1 MKKIVFV
8 LPNLD
13 SGGVEKVAL
22 NYLNQLD
29 AKKYN
34 VTLIVFNKTD
44 DLLHNVP
51 DTANIICLHTKST
64 KGSLV
69 RLVSTL
75 KDIQPDVVYTG
86 HSRVA
91 FLVQCAKLFV
101 GGFKHLARMQSM
113 PSLEKKYRKYGL
125 IHRKLYATAFRN
137 ADVVLAE
144 TTDMKD
150 DAISAFSMRSENIKV
165 MHNPLNKESIDR
177 SLESFNVSPF
187 IDGDIVGVASGRL
200 CKDKGYDILIMAI
213 KLVLEEIP
221 NFKLYILGRDD
232 GEGSHLKGIIKKQGL
247 DNKVILEGFKKNPYR
262 YYNHCDLFI
271 LSSRREGFPNVVIEN
286 YYLNTPIVS
295 TRCVPII
302 NEIVVEGCNG
312 YTCEVEDIIS
322 LSQAIV
328 NCIKSIKRSDLK
340 NPDHVGSKIESLF

>member
-34 VTLIVFNKTD
+34 VTLIVFNEAN

-51 DTANIICLHTKST
+51 DTANITCLHTKST

-69 RLVSTL
+69 RLVGTL
-75 KDIQPDVVYTG
+75 KEIQPDAVYTG

-91 FLVQCAKLFV
+91 VLVQCVKLFM

-125 IHRKLYATAFRN
+125 IHRKLYSLAFRN

-150 DAISAFSMRSENIKV
+150 DAISAFSMRAENIKV

-177 SLESFNVSPF
+177 SLESFNESPF
-187 IDGDIVGVASGRL
+187 SDKDIVGIASGRL
-200 CKDKGYDILIMAI
+200 CKDKGYDILIMAT

-221 NFKLYILGRDD
+221 NFKLHILGRDD
-232 GEGSHLKGIIKKQGL
+232 GEGGHLKEIIEKQGL
-247 DNKVILEGFKKNPYR
+247 DNKVILEGFKKNPYC

-302 NEIVVEGCNG
+302 NEIVVEGSNG

-328 NCIKSIKRSDLK
+328 NCIKMIKRSDLK
-340 NPDHVGSKIESLF
+340 NPDYIGSKLEDLF